1 MVGGESGGKGGSQ
14 DFEINLAPII
24 DCLTV
29 LITFILASA
38 SFLSI
43 GILDAGIAAAG
54 TAAKDAKD
62 SPPPAVSVTVEL
74 GTAKSMVVKL
84 QGKASSTQTIT
95 AKNGE
100 YNLDDLKENL
110 GGIKSKWPDVNAVV
124 LTADNGVEYRYVV
137 KTMESIRKTIPAVM
151 LGGF

>member
-14 DFEINLAPII
+14 DFDINLAPII

-54 TAAKDAKD
+54 TAAKDA
-62 SPPPAVSVTVEL
+62 PPPAVNVTVEL
-74 GTAKSMVVKL
+74 ASAKNLVVKV
-84 QGKASSTQTIT
+84 QGKANSSQTIA
-95 AKNGE
+95 AKDGD
-100 YNLDDLKENL
+100 YDLDALKENL
-110 GGIKSKWPDVNAVV
+110 GGVKSHWPEVNAVV